1 MTREHLEA
9 VKAAEAELAAADAAV
24 ETAALAAE
32 EAEAAR
38 DKAAEDAARER
49 REVCIRRRMLTDA
62 DVCERRE
69 EDKITIQTK
78 LERDI
83 C

>member
-1 MTREHLEA
+1 MQARNGDMTREHLEA

-38 DKAAEDAARER
+38 DKAAGDAARER
-49 REVCIRRRMLTDA
+49 REVCIR
-62 DVCERRE
+62 
-69 EDKITIQTK
+69 
-78 LERDI
+78 
-83 C
+83 